1 MVASIRAG
9 LRAAVASPRL
19 SLLIWAWYALLAFV
33 PVFPV
38 FSAWNAALGASPE
51 AAKALRRFDFNILM
65 DVTRDGA
72 ARGAGSPVP
81 GLMAALVVAA
91 ISSAFVFGGILEV
104 LSSAGE
110 RRSLMHRFFR
120 GGGHFFGRFF
130 RLSLIAVPCALLA
143 AGAASALVVA
153 LTSPFGDSEWE
164 PAGSLASAATVLAV
178 IAAAGLFLLALD
190 YARIRVA
197 RDDSRGMLKAYVGGL
212 GFALR
217 NLASAYGVAI
227 AFTLMLAAIALSYFA
242 YETNTPAAGSWGAI
256 AALALVLQVLVFAR
270 VFLRVAMVGAERHLD
285 LARRPA
291 AARAPSPVPDML
303 LAEAQASS
311 PDQDAA
317 APAADLTGAAPDD
330 RAADPV
336 PEPAV
341 EQAHE
346 PRDA

>member
-1 MVASIRAG
+1 MVASIKAG
-9 LRAAVASPRL
+9 LRAATASPKL
-19 SLLIWAWYALLAFV
+19 PLLIWAWYALLAFV

-51 AAKALRRFDFNILM
+51 AAKALQRFDFNILM

-91 ISSAFVFGGILEV
+91 VSSAFVFGGILEV
-104 LSSAGE
+104 LGSAGE
-110 RRSLMHRFFR
+110 RRPLMHRFFR

-130 RLSLIAVPCALLA
+130 RLSIIAVPCALLA
-143 AGAASALVVA
+143 AGAASAIVVA
-153 LTSPFGDSEWE
+153 LTSPFSDSEWE
-164 PAGSLASAATVLAV
+164 PAGFLVSAVTVLAV
-178 IAAAGLFLLALD
+178 VAAAGLFLLALD

-197 RDDSRGMLKAYVGGL
+197 RDDSRGMLKAYAGGL
-212 GFALR
+212 GFVVR
-217 NLASAYGVAI
+217 HLASAYGVAI
-227 AFTLMLAAIALSYFA
+227 AFLLMLAAVAVGYLA
-242 YETNTPAAGSWGAI
+242 YETNVPAAGSWGAI

-303 LAEAQASS
+303 LAQAPASS
-311 PDQDAA
+311 PGQEVA
-317 APAADLTGAAPDD
+317 APAADLTGAPPDD
-330 RAADPV
+330 SPADPM

-341 EQAHE
+341 EQARE
-346 PRDA
+346 RRDA